1 MKTEQEVVAK
11 IQTLE
16 AENDFL
22 NLSNKAIEEQPEID
36 QVAMGI
42 LLENQKKIKSNRQV
56 IEVLNW
62 MIK

>member
-16 AENDFL
+16 AENDIL